1 MRLKFFPHREIRY
14 FIFTVW
20 GTLFRTRVHSHS
32 TKISDKILGNAVL
45 SPYSLVL
52 WKKVTTGYLLNL
64 RNMNR
69 KSILLN
75 SYFEVLLICFC
86 DNFNVKIIR
95 ALFLLVVF
103 QYSPSSCV

>member
-14 FIFTVW
+14 FIFTVS

-52 WKKVTTGYLLNL
+52 WKKSDNWLLNL

-75 SYFEVLLICFC
+75 SYFEVLLIFC
-86 DNFNVKIIR
+86 VII
-95 ALFLLVVF
+95 LML
-103 QYSPSSCV
+103 